1 MNYKDLFQRYKKGL
15 VNDEEKQIIEQEI
28 ERYEA
33 VEEFISESIDERF
46 DHESNKASFEFHE
59 EETNKLK
66 KNVNNRLKKVVITS
80 VLIVVTLFIGII
92 YVVSPL
98 VDSLY
103 YNPNKVS
110 VGKSDNDISFDI
122 YAISEL
128 NMPGMSPSTVYADN
142 QGFAIYNVMYS
153 YRDVFTG
160 ENYNVNQ
167 IIKRGRIESSQRDL
181 ILNSNM
187 FQGIRYPNAYDDNY
201 TEDRKQN
208 VINHLNELNPVSY
221 VSLGITFHNDLTMDE
236 LYKLEL
242 AYPEIEFE
250 WAGIRTDSSNDKNN
264 ELIGIQL
271 MNSKRSTALL
281 GDEKILEKYPAFF
294 MLDWLVNPVGR
305 KDENTDIEAQAYEQH
320 YVSLLKYVIDRED
333 AIGVLEYRPEKNEF
347 YKSALEY
354 AEDYGI
360 QSYGVLVFG
369 EVRDLLELVDSEIVK
384 GLDFNQALVS
394 KRNIN

>member
-1 MNYKDLFQRYKKGL
+1 MNYKDLFRRYRDGQA
-15 VNDEEKQIIEQEI
+15 NDEEKLIIEQEI

-33 VEEFISESIDERF
+33 VEEFLSELIDEEIY
-46 DHESNKASFEFHE
+46 DGWNTSSSEHQE

-66 KNVNNRLKKVVITS
+66 KSINKRLRKVVITS
-80 VLIVVTLFIGII
+80 VLIVVALYIGIFH
-92 YVVSPL
+92 VVSPL

-103 YNPNKVS
+103 YNPIKAT

-128 NMPGMSPSTVYADN
+128 NMPGISPSTVFVDK
-142 QGFAIYNVMYS
+142 QGFGKYNVMYS

-187 FQGIRYPNAYDDNY
+187 FQGIRYPNAYDDSY

-250 WAGIRTDSSNDKNN
+250 WAGIRTDSSNDRNN
-264 ELIGIQL
+264 QLIGIQL
-271 MNSKRSTALL
+271 LNSNGGTALL
-281 GDEKILEKYPAFF
+281 GNEQILEKYPAFF
-294 MLDWLVNPVGR
+294 ILDWLVNPVGT
-305 KDENTDIEAQAYEQH
+305 KDRSTAMEAQAYEQH
-320 YVSLLKYVIDRED
+320 YMSLLKYLIDRED
-333 AIGVLEYRPEKNEF
+333 AIDVLEYRPDKNEF